1 MPTQAQMK
9 AVLQKYIDAFN
20 AADAEAIVAL
30 FADDAVVEDPV
41 GSPPRRGIAA
51 IGEFYRGSV
60 KRVKRIQLAAP
71 IRGSHINAAAMAFVV
86 QLDWEGKPCEI
97 SVIDVMT
104 FNDDGRIATMKAY
117 WGQDDLVFKS

>member
-1 MPTQAQMK
+1 MK

-20 AADAEAIVAL
+20 AADAEAIIAL
-30 FADDAVVEDPV
+30 FADDAIVEDPV

-60 KRVKRIQLAAP
+60 KLVKRIQLAAP
-71 IRGSHINAAAMAFVV
+71 IRGSHGNAAAMAFVV

-117 WGQDDLVFKS
+117 WGQDDLVFKL